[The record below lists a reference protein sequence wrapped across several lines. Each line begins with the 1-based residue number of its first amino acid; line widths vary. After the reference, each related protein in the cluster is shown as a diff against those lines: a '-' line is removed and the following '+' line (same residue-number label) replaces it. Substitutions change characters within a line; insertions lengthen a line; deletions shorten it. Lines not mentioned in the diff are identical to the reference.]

1 MTGTLI
7 VGAGQGGAQA
17 ALSLRDLGYEADITI
32 VGSEPYMP
40 YQRPPLSKAFL
51 TGSKD
56 IADLQLRKAQAYQ
69 KLGITVLTNSRIVDI
84 ELPEDPT
91 GVGRATSSDG
101 RTHNFEYVVLSVG
114 GRPRRLTIPGA
125 DAAGLH
131 YLRTIDDA
139 TALSSELDTAENI
152 VIIGGGFVGLEVAS
166 LAGGLGKSVTLI
178 EAAPHLLGRA
188 AAPELSDFLLR
199 AHRATG
205 TTVNLNVSAQRIVTK
220 GGRVSAVQLDDGTCV
235 PAQLVVVGIGMEP
248 RVELAQQL
256 GLSVANGIVVDKQ
269 GRTSHHRVFAVGDC
283 TIQPH
288 PVPDQAPLRLESVH
302 NSITQAKAAAAGIMG
317 CQPEWP
323 PVPWFWSTQG
333 HLALQM
339 VGLIDGYDRCQI
351 SSTPAADKLVIEYY
365 RGDQLLSVHAVNE
378 PGAFARGRKRLTLQ
392 SREFKPTTAA

>member
-17 ALSLRDLGYEADITI
+17 ALSLRDLGYESDITI
-32 VGSEPYMP
+32 VGAEPYMP

-51 TGSKD
+51 TGSAD
-56 IADLQLRKAQAYQ
+56 AADLQLRKAQVYQ
-69 KLGITVLTNSRIVDI
+69 KLGITVLTNSRIIDI
-84 ELPEDPT
+84 EPPEYPT
-91 GVGRATSSDG
+91 GVGRATSYDG
-101 RTHNFEYVVLSVG
+101 RTHTFEYVVLSVG
-114 GRPRRLTIPGA
+114 VRPHRLTIPGA

-131 YLRTIDDA
+131 YLRTIEDA
-139 TALSSELDTAENI
+139 SALSGELGSAENI
-152 VIIGGGFVGLEVAS
+152 VIIGGGFVGLEVA
-166 LAGGLGKSVTLI
+166 AVVGGLGKSVTLL

-199 AHRATG
+199 AHRASG

-220 GGRVSAVQLDDGTCV
+220 GGRVSAVQLDDGTCI
-235 PAQLVVVGIGMEP
+235 PADLVVVGIGMEP
-248 RVELAQQL
+248 RVKLAQQL
-256 GLSVANGIVVDKQ
+256 GLSVTNGIVVNEQ

-288 PVPDQAPLRLESVH
+288 PVPGLAPLRLESVH
-302 NSITQAKAAAAGIMG
+302 NSITQAKAVAAGIMG
-317 CQPEWP
+317 RRPEWP

-351 SSTPAADKLVIEYY
+351 SSVAADKLVIEYY

-392 SREFKPTTAA
+392 SRESKPTTAA